1 MPPESPARYKKLL
14 PEPDFMKK
22 TPLVV
27 ALPILAMSALLLS
40 GCGMFR
46 SHKQWETA
54 KQESPLE
61 IPPGLDTPSTSAALV
76 IPEPGAN
83 APTTNGATAKFGPGG
98 GVIADGFVM
107 TDTVDA
113 TYQRVG
119 QALEHGDIGQV
130 LSHDDATH
138 SYTLSVVA
146 SDNPAPK
153 RGFIGRLFHG
163 KSDSGADSSSAPGAK
178 PHQVQLAVSASGET
192 AAEVRAQ
199 GDAGAV
205 SKVIDTLKA
214 RMGAK

>member
-1 MPPESPARYKKLL
+1 
-14 PEPDFMKK
+14 MKK

-83 APTTNGATAKFGPGG
+83 AATANGATAKFGPGG

-107 TDTVDA
+107 SDTVDA

-130 LSHDDATH
+130 VSHDDAAH
-138 SYTLSVVA
+138 SYTLNVIA

-163 KSDSGADSSSAPGAK
+163 KSDNGESADTSSSAPGAK
-178 PHQVQLAVSASGET
+178 PHQVQLAVAASGET

-205 SKVIDTLKA
+205 AKVIDMLKS

>member
-1 MPPESPARYKKLL
+1 
-14 PEPDFMKK
+14 
-22 TPLVV
+22 
-27 ALPILAMSALLLS
+27 
-40 GCGMFR
+40 
-46 SHKQWETA
+46 
-54 KQESPLE
+54 
-61 IPPGLDTPSTSAALV
+61 
-76 IPEPGAN
+76 
-83 APTTNGATAKFGPGG
+83 
-98 GVIADGFVM
+98 VIADGFVM